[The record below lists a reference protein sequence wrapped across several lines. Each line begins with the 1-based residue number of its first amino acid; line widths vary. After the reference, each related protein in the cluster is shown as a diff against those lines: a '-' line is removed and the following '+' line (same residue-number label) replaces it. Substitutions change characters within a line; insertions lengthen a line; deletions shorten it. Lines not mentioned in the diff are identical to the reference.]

1 MFMHEDEHEDDIMET
16 IKKLMEELTQKME
29 YSSDD
34 FEERLGRKKPDVS
47 VSVIK
52 GEMPKHDMEEEAE
65 EMPDMDA
72 DDSDEDMDHGDEGD
86 MLKDRLMKLRRG

>member
-1 MFMHEDEHEDDIMET
+1 MFMHDEDESDVLST
-16 IKKLMEELTQKME
+16 IKKLMEELAGKME

-52 GEMPKHDMEEEAE
+52 GDLPDEEMEEVAE
-65 EMPDMDA
+65 VPEFEEEDE
-72 DDSDEDMDHGDEGD
+72 DDS
-86 MLKDRLMKLRRG
+86 LKDRLMRLRRG